1 MLDKVHARQSEKKNI
16 VDCSKSEADW
26 NIWLQSMHDKT
37 VTLLIYDYEVGIG
50 RKQDHQV
57 FIKDCIR
64 PAETDRAGAVAEVSL
79 REIVGRLQDVWGATY
94 DGEAVVWRMW
104 ANEATRNLD
113 RSTWDD
119 AVLAQPPPRILR
131 LLRASNSRLQKHLNH
146 LNHSTSIALDCVNA
160 SIGTNGVI
168 DYYDTAGTFDRVEFV
183 KSCQDFAY
191 SKRAAV
197 GPYPRANSV

>member
-160 SIGTNGVI
+160 SIAEIERLRQDWEAQGRRLEGRKPNLPSPDLSWI
-168 DYYDTAGTFDRVEFV
+168 FV
-183 KSCQDFAY
+183 DVRNRTGF
-191 SKRAAV
+191 
-197 GPYPRANSV
+197 G